1 MDIICFP
8 FERVIE
14 INAFILKTEPGMKG
28 AVDIPKLQGA
38 LGRIDN
44 AIVYEGLDDVFEI
57 AAKYTACIAVS
68 HALPDANKRTGLAVA
83 LEYLS
88 LNDFELTQENDLLA
102 DAIRDLVIGIIN
114 ETDFADILYAQYAK
128 EQNTAL

>member
-14 INAFILKTEPGMKG
+14 INTFILATEPGLQG
-28 AVDIPKLQGA
+28 EVDIAKLQGA

-44 AIVYEGLDDVFEI
+44 AIVYDGLDDVFDI
-57 AAKYTACIAVS
+57 AAKYAASIATA
-68 HALPDANKRTGLAVA
+68 HALSDANKRTGLMVA

-88 LNDFELTQENDLLA
+88 LNEFEIVIDNALLA
-102 DAIRDLVIGIIN
+102 DAVRDLLLGILT
-114 ETDFADILYAQYAK
+114 EADFADILYAQYAAGL
-128 EQNTAL
+128 EC

>member
-44 AIVYEGLDDVFEI
+44 ATVYEGLDDVFEI

-102 DAIRDLVIGIIN
+102 DAVRDLVIGIIN

-128 EQNTAL
+128 EQNSAL

>member
-68 HALPDANKRTGLAVA
+68 HALPDANKRTGLA

-102 DAIRDLVIGIIN
+102 DAVRDLVIGIIN

-128 EQNTAL
+128 EQNSAL

>member
-44 AIVYEGLDDVFEI
+44 DIVYEGLDDVFEI

-102 DAIRDLVIGIIN
+102 DAVRDLVIGIIN

-128 EQNTAL
+128 EQNSAL